1 MKTSNLPPWVR
12 LGTLPAQWFM
22 QSENGETLNS
32 EIVFDNVTLNI
43 KEAIIHALFND
54 QAIKH
59 FSNELNDQSET
70 FKQNLSNR
78 IDAIIRPIYTTV
90 FTQLGKGLTATT
102 GGIIGGLL
110 ILVIALG
117 VYTHVELTTAALA
130 CIALVIA
137 ALAVSI
143 GFAIKGVTMLKDPVS
158 VLTAEQLHPVVL
170 SKITEQLP
178 TAIEAAVNLAST
190 NKMNAV
196 NQEDWVIRAGQATV
210 RGSTKKSKI
219 NKTQLAAIT
228 FGKKLANPGELLKL
242 LPQDEQ
248 VSSNKRAQAIKEKT
262 QQRQAES
269 YKRHLAHI
277 KQHKP
282 YKSGLN

>member
-1 MKTSNLPPWVR
+1 MKTSNLTPWVR

-22 QSENGETLNS
+22 QSEKGDKLNS
-32 EIVFDNVTLNI
+32 ETVLDNLIIAT
-43 KEAIIHALFND
+43 KEAIIHALFNN
-54 QAIKH
+54 QAIKR
-59 FSNELNDQSET
+59 FSNELDDQSKT
-70 FKQNLSNR
+70 FKQNLSDR

-102 GGIIGGLL
+102 GGIIGALL
-110 ILVIALG
+110 VFIIALG

-178 TAIEAAVNLAST
+178 TAIEAAVTSAST

-196 NQEDWVIRAGQATV
+196 NQEDWVIRAGQAAV

-228 FGKKLANPGELLKL
+228 FGKKLANPDELLKL

-248 VSSNKRAQAIKEKT
+248 ASSNKRAVAIKKEIR
-262 QQRQAES
+262 QRQAES
-269 YKRHLAHI
+269 YKKHLANI
-277 KQHKP
+277 KQQKP
-282 YKSGLN
+282 